1 MLVSGM
7 GESDGLRKLKCNMNL
22 LDTVSGLVQPKEF
35 LALSYKTDFLTD
47 HSEKKKMTRLTA
59 TFPYCLLSDHG
70 KQTLA

>member
-7 GESDGLRKLKCNMNL
+7 GESDGLRKLKCSTNL

-35 LALSYKTDFLTD
+35 PALSCRTDFLTD
-47 HSEKKKMTRLTA
+47 HSEKMTRLTA
-59 TFPYCLLSDHG
+59 AFPDCLVSEHG